1 MCGVEEEGAGNEDRH
16 RQEVSSSNPFSALSR
31 YVLDENE
38 QSNRHFPS
46 NQRLV
51 VLNEFVVE
59 ELHGLWD
66 SSSLTRG
73 RTQVLSCECSRV

>member
-1 MCGVEEEGAGNEDRH
+1 MCGVEEEGPEMGTGIDKRL
-16 RQEVSSSNPFSALSR
+16 VVPILLCTIR

-73 RTQVLSCECSRV
+73 RTQVLRCECGRS